1 MDILILLL
9 AVAGMAAGTVWWSL
23 SRPRRAGSTGFEH
36 GETPTAGGT
45 GSGDFFVLQPS
56 ATPIV
61 REDRPPAA
69 RSLLMLGLAIAI
81 STAVLVGVAWA
92 IGWALKLQL
101 DHYFR
106 PGG

>member
-9 AVAGMAAGTVWWSL
+9 AVAGIAAGTVWRSVA
-23 SRPRRAGSTGFEH
+23 RQKRIGSTGFEE
-36 GETPTAGGT
+36 GGTLTAGER
-45 GSGDFFVLQPS
+45 GSGDFFVLTPS
-56 ATPIV
+56 DKPLV
-61 REDRPPAA
+61 REDRPPAT
-69 RSLLMLGLAIAI
+69 RSLLRLAFVIAV

-92 IGWALKLQL
+92 IGLLLKLQL